1 MGSQINRRPVR
12 VASASGAIT
21 DMVENLAE
29 LAKNADVDFIVG
41 DWLSEYNMA
50 ARGMLKAQRAESQNL
65 DFAPAF
71 EQQFVD
77 SFQCALPD
85 LAARKIKMAVN
96 AGACDTELLYQRIQK
111 IVEESGTDLRVAW
124 IEGDEVL
131 DTVQQYVSEGAK
143 LRNITTGQSFQEWG
157 HSPVY
162 AQCYLGSRG
171 ISQAFINGADI
182 VLCGR
187 VADAAPT
194 MGAAAYWHG
203 WPSTQYQELAH
214 ALIAG
219 HLIECSYYV
228 TGGNYTG
235 FRTLPRGRSPLL
247 NLPIARIQYDGT
259 FFIECHHS
267 KDRGGEVSVNTCRS
281 QLLYELQGKR
291 YYNSDVVAIVDQV
304 KMEQAGPDSVFV
316 HNIGFEKPPPTTKV
330 GLTAPGGYQAEVHY
344 FIVGLDAEEK
354 AALLEKQLR
363 FYLDVEPMSKLAFT
377 VSGACQPN
385 PVSQD
390 AATVDVRVFSQAPE
404 ADALSPSKF
413 RNKCWNIVMS
423 TYPGATFAVDDRQA
437 FPKPYNEYFVTI
449 MPQAL
454 IRHRAHLPWCE
465 RVVDIKPPTDTVS
478 YVHQQEIQPVSEPQP
493 LLSFGPSI
501 MAPLGYIV
509 HARSGDK
516 GSDCNIGFFVRHED
530 EYAWL
535 RSLLTV
541 DRIIDILQNDY
552 NGGRVERFELPN
564 IQGKL
569 TLKFATHWQGPL
581 TSPFCSCSLS
591 AQRSSG
597 PRCGGK
603 LDL

>member
-1 MGSQINRRPVR
+1 MGSEINRRPIR

-50 ARGMLKAQRAESQNL
+50 ARGMLKAQRSEGPNYDST
-65 DFAPAF
+65 PAF

-77 SFQCALPD
+77 SFQSALPD

-111 IVEESGTDLRVAW
+111 IVEDSGTELRVAW

-131 DTVQQYVSEGAK
+131 DAVQ
-143 LRNITTGQSFQEWG
+143 
-157 HSPVY
+157 HPVY
-162 AQCYLGSRG
+162 AQCHLGSRG
-171 ISQAFINGADI
+171 ISQAFMNGADI

-203 WPSTQYQELAH
+203 WSSSQYQELAH

-235 FRTLPRGRSPLL
+235 FKTLPQGKSPLL
-247 NLPIARIQYDGT
+247 NLPIARIQSDGT
-259 FFIECHHS
+259 FFIACHHS
-267 KDRGGEVSVNTCRS
+267 KDRGGE
-281 QLLYELQGKR
+281 GKR
-291 YYNSDVVAIVDQV
+291 YYNSDVVAIVDQ
-304 KMEQAGPDSVFV
+304 
-316 HNIGFEKPPPTTKV
+316 PPPTTKV

-363 FYLDVEPMSKLAFT
+363 FYLNVESMSNLSFT
-377 VSGACQPN
+377 VSGTCPAN

-390 AATVDVRVFSQAPE
+390 AATVDVRVFAQAPD

-423 TYPGATFAVDDRQA
+423 TYPGATFAVDDCQA

-454 IRHRAHLPWCE
+454 VRHRAHLPWSE
-465 RVVDIKPPTDTVS
+465 RVIDIEPPTDTVP

-535 RSLLTV
+535 KSLLTV

-564 IQGKL
+564 IQAVHFLLKDHLDRGVSASSTYDVLGKNVAEYL
-569 TLKFATHWQGPL
+569 RAKHVPI
-581 TSPFCSCSLS
+581 
-591 AQRSSG
+591 
-597 PRCGGK
+597 PRK
-603 LDL
+603 YLDRGRI